1 MGDYTLPA
9 EAVGYDR
16 GMPMA
21 FRYAISAVMVVL
33 GLAIIYYEY
42 VLHHRLAGVA
52 LGSLLIL
59 WAFARLWIIK
69 RYLPPGRR

>member
-1 MGDYTLPA
+1 
-9 EAVGYDR
+9 
-16 GMPMA
+16 MPMA

-33 GLAIIYYEY
+33 GLGIIYYEY
-42 VLHHRLAGVA
+42 VLHQRLAGVA